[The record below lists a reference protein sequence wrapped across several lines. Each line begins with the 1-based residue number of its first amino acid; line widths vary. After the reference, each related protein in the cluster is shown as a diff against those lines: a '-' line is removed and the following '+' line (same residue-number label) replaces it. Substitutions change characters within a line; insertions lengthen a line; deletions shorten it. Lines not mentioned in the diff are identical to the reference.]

1 LKEGYVEKSLSPSG
15 EDIEK
20 INAFTVSPFDEEELY
35 IFSVVLCNNDIDRDN
50 EKFSVEALKQLAKL
64 FTGKT
69 GICDHSM
76 RSADQK
82 ARIFDAFVEK
92 VEGRKTVDGE
102 DYYQLKAK
110 AYMVRS
116 EENLP
121 LITEIE
127 AGIKKEVSVSC
138 AAAKC
143 TCSVC
148 GKDKHGGKCGHIG
161 GRVYDGKPAFSILS
175 DIKDAY
181 EFSFVAVPAQ
191 REAGVTKAF
200 ASKKETVETEEII
213 GTLKSCRQETVMS
226 QAQCE
231 ALADYIDSL
240 EADAQL
246 GREYRKSLANEVV
259 RLCAT
264 AMPDMDIKAFGS
276 VAQVMTHNELLCF
289 KKAFEKSQGSNH
301 GSVQIKSDTDKKH
314 FNEFRI

>member
-1 LKEGYVEKSLSPSG
+1 MSPSG

-20 INAFTVSPFDEEELY
+20 INAFTVSPFDGEELY
-35 IFSVVLCNNDIDRDN
+35 VFSVALCNNDIDRDN
-50 EKFSVEALKQLAKL
+50 EKFSLEALKQLAGL
-64 FTGKT
+64 FPGKT

-92 VEGRKTVDGE
+92 VDGRKTADGE
-102 DYYQLKAK
+102 DFYQLRAK

-121 LITEIE
+121 LIREIE

-148 GKDKHGGKCGHIG
+148 GKDKRSGKCSHIG
-161 GRVYDGKPAFSILS
+161 GRVYNGKRAFSVLS
-175 DIKDAY
+175 DITDAY

-191 REAGVTKAF
+191 REAGVTKGF
-200 ASKKETVETEEII
+200 ASEKETVDTQEII
-213 GTLKSCRQETVMS
+213 GTIKSCRQQTVMS

-246 GREYRKSLANEVV
+246 GREYKKNLANEVV
-259 RLCAT
+259 KLCAV
-264 AMPDMDIKAFGS
+264 AMPEMDIKAFGN
-276 VAQVMTHNELLCF
+276 VAQIMTHSELLCF

-301 GSVQIKSDTDKKH
+301 GSVQIKGSTEKKQ